1 MTRKAKSVEID
12 DIFCLFFGNF
22 LAQRASFCD
31 TDEQPRCPPFMK
43 LMTSVFVLALHP
55 DSEPRQ

>member
-1 MTRKAKSVEID
+1 MSRKAKSVEID

-31 TDEQPRCPPFMK
+31 TDEQPR
-43 LMTSVFVLALHP
+43 S
-55 DSEPRQ
+55 